1 MMPQENQNEFESAML
16 YLEGESMYQSVNIV
30 MITDPDN
37 VGVDTNTGPFSFALH
52 QNFPNPF
59 NPSTEIRYEIPD
71 DLLVRISVYDMAGRL
86 IRSLINEKKATG
98 SYSIIWDGKN
108 NLGSG
113 VATGVYIYSIEAGKH
128 RQNKKAVFIK

>member
-59 NPSTEIRYEIPD
+59 NPSTEIQYEIPD
-71 DLLVRISVYDMAGRL
+71 DLLISVSIYDVAGRH
-86 IRSLINEKKATG
+86 IRSLINEDKLAG
-98 SYSIIWDGKN
+98 SYSTIWDGKN
-108 NLGSG
+108 DLGSS
-113 VATGVYIYSIEAGKH
+113 VAAGVYIYSIEAGKH
-128 RQNKKAVFIK
+128 RQNKKAVYLK